1 MRTLP
6 PDLKAQ
12 VDKLGGGEPYAWCF
26 AIVADEDYD
35 TETGTALYVT
45 SYDQPLTFTDLLNGA
60 PGTQSYKPLSAT
72 VSSVRVD
79 MSASLPVIQV
89 GVSNVFRDVS
99 KRLETGRG
107 FMGGRVGFVVVNTAR
122 LSDGAILAG
131 EGFVRGAVANSQS
144 VTFNVELYG
153 LNSVQVPDA
162 TYIVDRCIAEYGDT
176 RCGFRLDLV
185 NAGTHPQFLKCPLT
199 YAGCSERG
207 DYESITLGRVRKH
220 PMRFLGFLGLPRLQ
234 RR

>member
-6 PDLKAQ
+6 ADLKTQ
-12 VDKLGGGEPYAWCF
+12 VNKLGGGEPYAWLF
-26 AIVADEDYD
+26 GIVADEDYD

-45 SYDQPLTFTDLLNGA
+45 SYDQPITFTDLLNGA
-60 PGTQSYKPLSAT
+60 PGTQSYKPLAAT

-79 MSASLPVIQV
+79 MSASLPVVQV
-89 GVSNVFRDVS
+89 TVSNIFRDAS

-107 FMGGRVGFVVVNTAR
+107 FMGGRVGFVVVNTQR
-122 LSDGAILAG
+122 LIDGAILEG
-131 EGFVRGAVANSQS
+131 QGFVRGAVASSQA

-153 LNSVQVPDA
+153 LGSVQVPDA
-162 TYIVDRCIAEYGDT
+162 TYIVDRCIWEYGEA

-185 NAGTHPQFLKCPLT
+185 NGGTHPQFLKCPLT
-199 YAGCSERG
+199 YDGCNDRG
-207 DYESITLGRVRKH
+207 EYESTTLGRVRRH
-220 PMRFLGFLGLPRLQ
+220 PMRFGGFLGLPRLQ